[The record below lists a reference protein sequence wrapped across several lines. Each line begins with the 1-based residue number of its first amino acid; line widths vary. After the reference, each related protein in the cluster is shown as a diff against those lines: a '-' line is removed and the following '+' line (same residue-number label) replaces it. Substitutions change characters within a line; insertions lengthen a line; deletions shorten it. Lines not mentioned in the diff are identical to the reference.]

1 LRPLRKAQFG
11 QTLRY
16 FEILTSSF
24 TRVNSGVKI
33 SKSLDFDQIHTF
45 RSRLIITILNKER
58 EKETIY
64 SWCNVKTASA
74 AAAIVE
80 VDC

>member
-1 LRPLRKAQFG
+1 MSPLRKVQFE

-33 SKSLDFDQIHTF
+33 LKSLDFAQIHTF
-45 RSRLIITILNKER
+45 RSRLKHKVKVRLLSLNCSKNYF
-58 EKETIY
+58 EKE
-64 SWCNVKTASA
+64 
-74 AAAIVE
+74 
-80 VDC
+80 